1 MNRKGFGRSGH
12 ELLEVL
18 FRMDWGKSLQT
29 QLCWPASLKTKK
41 EETHFIRQFY
51 VCLCSH
57 NRQSRRQ
64 RSEELL
70 CNGTDVCESIWHLS
84 PLYLFVTDNVVFE
97 RSFNLNRGSENRENR
112 RVLCND
118 AVISQD
124 CIALV
129 VDKWNRVWGICEITI
144 YRNILKYWDKT
155 FLSAILSVVYPTW
168 TILGSC

>member
-1 MNRKGFGRSGH
+1 
-12 ELLEVL
+12 
-18 FRMDWGKSLQT
+18 
-29 QLCWPASLKTKK
+29 
-41 EETHFIRQFY
+41 

-129 VDKWNRVWGICEITI
+129 VDK
-144 YRNILKYWDKT
+144 
-155 FLSAILSVVYPTW
+155 
-168 TILGSC
+168 